1 MLFRMFPLRPA
12 MTWAALLFVFF
23 TALYISVSP
32 SLAYQHWDSLEY
44 SYSCETR
51 GPLATWGNHPLGQF
65 IQCSVYTIA
74 RAAGVTGR
82 ALPILKIA
90 SGVFFAGAVAVF
102 FLVMVRAIGVSTARA
117 LGWSLVLGGAYGVWH
132 YAGTADIYGISLVTL
147 VYAWYLVLQSTAD
160 RRRPAEWLTV
170 AALVIAALV
179 HQYNVIMLA
188 CGMVGLAIF
197 RPEDRRRLLRLAI
210 WSMAIATVGFFVL
223 GVYSLPSHSAL
234 RVYRWIIGYG
244 GDPTYGHS
252 FGLRGLLPG
261 LHSISETFL
270 RDPYLDQPRVL
281 WGAMVLLGMLLFLA
295 GLRRGPQAAADRP
308 ILAASM
314 LQLVVGWAL
323 IVWWWPLMAG
333 KWWIQTL
340 PFLIIWWDRG
350 LEWLIDRA
358 PIVAR
363 PAAWA
368 PALAGVFTVIFNF
381 SVAMRTERQPDV
393 AFEQGLAQWVKRSAP
408 EDVLIENGRL
418 TAHLIFWSD
427 RPNAMNVYRVL
438 QIGAR
443 AGDPLGAVRRVI
455 DTAIGDGH
463 QVLFATGLDP
473 YFFTDDLLSLVG
485 VTRNSLEGCFNAY
498 RREGPVFSYQ
508 EWPASPPTDVYRL
521 LRPAARPQ

>member
-1 MLFRMFPLRPA
+1 MARA
-12 MTWAALLFVFF
+12 VLLFLFF
-23 TALYISVSP
+23 SVLYIRVAP

-44 SYSCETR
+44 AYSCETR

-74 RAAGVTGR
+74 TAAGFTGR
-82 ALPILKIA
+82 ALPVLKIA
-90 SGVFFAGAVAVF
+90 SALSFAGSVAVF
-102 FLVMVRAIGVSTARA
+102 FLLMARAIGVRTARA

-147 VYAWYLVLQSTAD
+147 VYAWYRVIRQEAD
-160 RRRPAEWLTV
+160 RPARGDLLTV
-170 AALVIAALV
+170 AALVVASLV

-188 CGMVGLAIF
+188 SGMVGLAIF
-197 RPEDRRRLLRLAI
+197 RPDDRRRLLRLAV
-210 WSMAIATVGFFVL
+210 WSMALATVGYSVL

-261 LHSISETFL
+261 LHSVAETFL
-270 RDPYLDQPRVL
+270 RDPYLDRPRLL

-295 GLRRGPQAAADRP
+295 GLARGPQAAGDRP
-308 ILAASM
+308 VLAASM
-314 LQLVVGWAL
+314 LPLVVGWAL

-358 PIVAR
+358 PLVSR

-368 PALAGVFTVIFNF
+368 PVLAGVFTLVFNF
-381 SVAMRTERQPDV
+381 NVAMNTERLPDA
-393 AFEQGLAQWVKRSAP
+393 AFEQSLAQWVQRSAHD
-408 EDVLIENGRL
+408 DVLIENGRL

-438 QIGAR
+438 QVGAR

-485 VTRNSLEGCFNAY
+485 VTRRGLEDCFDGY
-498 RREGPVFSYQ
+498 RRDGPVFSYQ
-508 EWPASPPTDVYRL
+508 EWPAAPPTDVYRL
-521 LRPAARPQ
+521 LRPAGPS